1 MGRDGCISSWFAND
15 GRDRRA
21 PRPSLRPGRVSSAS
35 SACASRPKLGCDSTA
50 SSRSFKS
57 DRRRQSRIATNSG
70 GNVGLDV
77 TCLECDG
84 HLHLQAEAGTV
95 GQRLVQ
101 FMSATST
108 IRLSW
113 HAGYR
118 ARLPVSCTYTPILF
132 VDLDGSQ
139 TLEMKRAGLRPLFP
153 FRRGT
158 CATRSADPC
167 RAWRPR
173 TGPACRSQD
182 RPRSSRRR
190 RRPA

>member
-15 GRDRRA
+15 GRGRRA

-77 TCLECDG
+77 TWSAMGISRRKPAPWISDLSSSC
-84 HLHLQAEAGTV
+84 
-95 GQRLVQ
+95 
-101 FMSATST
+101 SATST

-118 ARLPVSCTYTPILF
+118 VRLPVSCTYTPILF